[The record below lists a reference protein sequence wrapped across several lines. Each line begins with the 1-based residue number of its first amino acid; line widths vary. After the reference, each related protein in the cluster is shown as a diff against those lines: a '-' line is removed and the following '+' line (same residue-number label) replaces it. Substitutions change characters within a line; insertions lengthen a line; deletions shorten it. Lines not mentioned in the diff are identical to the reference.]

1 MIARAEL
8 GEFQPGRLSLVHT
21 CRKNRGW
28 LLLVDVIER
37 ILHLCKSNLMF
48 VPYFSLFNIHS
59 HTSEGKNP
67 RFLRQV

>member
-28 LLLVDVIER
+28 LLLVDVIEI
-37 ILHLCKSNLMF
+37 ILYLCKSNLKAQLLSD
-48 VPYFSLFNIHS
+48 VSCCHLLSDVILS
-59 HTSEGKNP
+59 A
-67 RFLRQV
+67 